1 MYSINKIPR
10 IIIKNNILISKRF
23 NINEIL
29 RIKEYIKEIDENKGD
44 EQTLKYLKKYKYND
58 ITYNQMIN
66 YKKNILPDYKDITIR
81 IKEYIKEIDE
91 NKGDEQTLKYLKKYK
106 YNDIQIIDIL
116 KYKESLKSN
125 KNIE

>member
-10 IIIKNNILISKRF
+10 IIIRNNILISKRF

-58 ITYNQMIN
+58 ITNQINN

-91 NKGDEQTLKYLKKYK
+91 NKDDEQTLKYLKKYK

>member
-10 IIIKNNILISKRF
+10 IIIRNNILISKRY
-23 NINEIL
+23 IVNEIL
-29 RIKEYIKEIDENKGD
+29 RIKECIKEIDENKGD
-44 EQTLKYLKKYKYND
+44 EQTLKYLKKYKYHD
-58 ITYNQMIN
+58 VTINQIIN
-66 YKKNILPDYKDITIR
+66 YKKNILPDDKDITIR

-116 KYKESLKSN
+116 KYKESLKFN

>member
-10 IIIKNNILISKRF
+10 IIIRNNILISKRF

-29 RIKEYIKEIDENKGD
+29 
-44 EQTLKYLKKYKYND
+44 
-58 ITYNQMIN
+58 
-66 YKKNILPDYKDITIR
+66 R